1 MKKEDIDKAKSL
13 IEKARKIAV
22 VSHFNPD
29 GDAIGST
36 LALYN
41 FMENEGKTINAVFP
55 TRQPEFLDWMP
66 GVEDAIIETERPAE
80 AKAVIEEADLIFV
93 VDMNAAHRAGKS
105 LEPTIKNAKGRKIL
119 IDHHVSPELDCDVM
133 YSSIETTSASE
144 LVYHF
149 LYDHLNYGE
158 DKLSLAIAQCLYIG
172 IITDTGSLTYSC
184 NYPETYAVIEK
195 LIRRGV
201 DGEDLHRKVYD
212 NYSENRMRLLGLL
225 LSQRMKVISE
235 RSTSYTWLTDADLK
249 ANNYKQGDTEGFVN
263 YGLSIKGVIFTAFFS
278 DRIDYIHISFRSKG
292 LFDVNLFARK
302 YFNGGG
308 HRNASAANY
317 YGSLENAIALFENA
331 LSDYEGELY

>member
-1 MKKEDIDKAKSL
+1 MKKEDIEKAKAL
-13 IEKARKIAV
+13 IAQAQKIAV
-22 VSHFNPD
+22 VCHYNPD

-41 FMENEGKTINAVFP
+41 YMENEGKIINAVLP
-55 TRQPEFLDWMP
+55 NRHPEFLDWMP
-66 GVEDAIIETERPAE
+66 GIEDAIIAE
-80 AKAVIEEADLIFV
+80 EQPEKAKVVLNDADLIFI

-105 LEPTIKNAKGRKIL
+105 LEPVISQAKGHRIL
-119 IDHHVSPELDCDVM
+119 IDHHVSPEIDCDVM
-133 YSSIETTSASE
+133 YSSIETTSSCE

-149 LYDHLNYGE
+149 LYDYLDSGE
-158 DKLSLAIAQCLYIG
+158 KKLSLAIAQCLYVG

-184 NYPETYAVIEK
+184 NYPETYTVIEK

-201 DGEDLHRKVYD
+201 DGEDIHRKVYD

-225 LSQRMKVISE
+225 LSQRMNVISE
-235 RSTSYTWLTDADLK
+235 KSTSYTWLTDADLK

-263 YGLSIKGVIFTAFFS
+263 YGLSIKGIRFTAFFS
-278 DRIDYIHISFRSKG
+278 DRKDHIHISFRSKG
-292 LFDVNLFARK
+292 TFDVNLFARK

-317 YGSLENAIALFENA
+317 YDTLQNAIERFEKALE
-331 LSDYEGELY
+331 DYEGELY